1 MKTRGKPKRFWTGEA
16 KQNNQE
22 QHFEE
27 GIVMNHTADNVE
39 EKMASEKDKYVEK
52 RARQIDKLNAELVE
66 LETDISMADLES
78 KARREHEKT
87 IADLRQQRDEAKVK
101 LAEIQAAGDTK
112 WEEVKDGLENVW
124 TSIKHGVEKVKAKF

>member
-1 MKTRGKPKRFWTGEA
+1 
-16 KQNNQE
+16 
-22 QHFEE
+22 
-27 GIVMNHTADNVE
+27 MNHTADNVE

-112 WEEVKDGLENVW
+112 WEEVKDGWENVW